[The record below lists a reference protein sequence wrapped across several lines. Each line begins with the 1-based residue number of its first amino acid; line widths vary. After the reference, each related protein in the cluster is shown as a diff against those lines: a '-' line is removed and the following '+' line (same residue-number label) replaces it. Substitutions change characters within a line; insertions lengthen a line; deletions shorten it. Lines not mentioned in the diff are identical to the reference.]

1 MAVYEEMNILAGR
14 EEHIGIVGAG
24 ISGLSL
30 AHELELRGYGSVTV
44 MEQADRVGGKCC
56 SIEYKGRT
64 YEMGALIGL
73 PSYRMTMEYME
84 RFDLLEKGPLLD
96 RDFFHPHGG
105 RISQIP
111 LEQMP
116 DFTREFKRLPSLMSR
131 YGAVREP
138 GFGQVPP
145 ELCKPFSAW
154 CDENGL
160 NVLRQVFMHYF
171 CAFGFGNMDDVPAVY
186 VMKLLNYDNLVSF
199 IEITHM
205 ISWPNGVTELAR
217 RMADQ
222 VSDLRLTCEVQRI
235 CKEDTGRIRV
245 ETNQGPLSFD
255 KVIYTAPLQDFAH
268 KTELTQE
275 EGGLFKSI
283 MDEKF
288 RVYAYRVD
296 NMPKLSGYIPGNMGI
311 GSRGQ
316 MMAWYYRWA
325 DLAENDLITVYV
337 AENDHMSDAEMREN
351 IEFTLAALGGENI
364 RLYMMKRWNHFP
376 HVDTEALES
385 GFYER
390 LESLQGK
397 YGIYFAGEIMN
408 FPTIENCICYAKAL
422 VNRYF

>member
-1 MAVYEEMNILAGR
+1 MVVHEEMSSLVGR

-30 AHELELRGYGSVTV
+30 AHELELRGYRSVTV
-44 MEQADRVGGKCC
+44 MEKADRVGGKCC

-73 PSYRMTMEYME
+73 PSYKMTMEYME

-96 RDFFHPHGG
+96 RGFFHPQGS

-111 LEQMP
+111 LEQMS
-116 DFTREFKRLPSLMSR
+116 DFAREFKRLPSLMRR
-131 YGAVREP
+131 YESVREP
-138 GFGQVPP
+138 GFRQVPP

-160 NVLRQVFMHYF
+160 TVLRQVFMHYF
-171 CAFGFGNMDDVPAVY
+171 CAFGFGNIDDVPTVY
-186 VMKLLNYDNLVSF
+186 VMKLLNYDNLMSF

-205 ISWPNGVTELAR
+205 ISWPSGVTELPR
-217 RMADQ
+217 RMADR

-235 CKEDTGRIRV
+235 NKEDTGRVKV
-245 ETNQGPLSFD
+245 ETNQGTLYFD
-255 KVIYTAPLQDFAH
+255 KVIYTAPLQDFAQ
-268 KTELTQE
+268 KIELVRDE
-275 EGGLFKSI
+275 EELFKSI
-283 MDEKF
+283 INEKF

-296 NMPKLSGYIPGNMGI
+296 NMPKLSGYIPGNMGNA
-311 GSRGQ
+311 SRGN

-325 DLAENDLITVYV
+325 DLAQTDLITVYV
-337 AENDHMSDAEMREN
+337 AENDHMSDAEIREN
-351 IEFTLAALGGENI
+351 IESTLAALGGENI

-376 HVDTEALES
+376 HVDTAALES

-390 LESLQGK
+390 IESLQGK

-408 FPTIENCICYAKAL
+408 FPTLENCIRYAKAL